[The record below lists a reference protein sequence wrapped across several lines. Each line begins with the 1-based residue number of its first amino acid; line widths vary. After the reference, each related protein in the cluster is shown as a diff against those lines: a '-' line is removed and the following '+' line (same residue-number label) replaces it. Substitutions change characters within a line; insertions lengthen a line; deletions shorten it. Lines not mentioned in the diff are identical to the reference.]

1 MQRRGLLSL
10 VAAAVVLVALAV
22 LVLSRGDRLA
32 GDAAAG
38 GRALPGLADK
48 LGEVAAIRMT
58 RGVMAIDLR
67 AGDRGWA
74 VVEKGGYP
82 ADQDRVRKLLLQ
94 LGELELIEP
103 KTDKPELLA
112 RLDLDDP
119 ANGKS
124 TEIALQNRNGAR
136 LGQIVIG
143 RDRPSDIAKGEA
155 GVYVRKSGSDRAWL
169 ARGSFALG
177 GDILSW
183 LDRRIVDIAP
193 TRVASVVLTAADG
206 SAAIVARSSADQP
219 FAIDAPPADGRPK
232 PDAALAAPAGALDQL
247 ELTDVKR
254 ATDGPTPKDNT
265 TTAAFTTFDGVVI
278 GLRLSPPEVGD
289 WLTIQATG
297 QATGSG
303 SSEAEAKAL
312 NDRLSPW
319 AFQIPPDRAKL
330 LRMTLSDFLL
340 PRGS

>member
-10 VAAAVVLVALAV
+10 VAAAVALVALAV
-22 LVLSRGDRLA
+22 LVLSRGDHSA
-32 GDAAAG
+32 GDAVAG

-48 LGEVAAIRMT
+48 LGEVAAIRLT
-58 RGVMAIDLR
+58 RGAMAINLR
-67 AGDRGWA
+67 AGDGGWA
-74 VVEKGGYP
+74 VVETGGYS
-82 ADQDRVRKLLLQ
+82 ADQDRIRKLLLQ
-94 LGELELIEP
+94 LAELELIEP

-124 TEIALQNRNGAR
+124 TEITAQTRNGAM
-136 LGQIVIG
+136 LGQIIIG

-177 GDILSW
+177 GDVLSW
-183 LDRRIVDIAP
+183 LDRRIIDIAP
-193 TRVASVVLTAADG
+193 TRIASVVLTTADG

-219 FAIDAPPADGRPK
+219 FAIDAPPADARPK

-254 ATDGPTPKDNT
+254 ATDSPTPKDNT
-265 TTAAFTTFDGVVI
+265 ATAAFTTFDGVVI

-297 QATGSG
+297 TGDG
-303 SSEAEAKAL
+303 EAEAKAF

-319 AFQIPPDRAKL
+319 AFQIPPARAKL

>member
-1 MQRRGLLSL
+1 MQRRGMLSL
-10 VAAAVVLVALAV
+10 VAAAVALVVLAV
-22 LVLSRGDRLA
+22 LVLWRADRSA
-32 GDAAAG
+32 GDAATG

-48 LGEVAAIRMT
+48 LGEVAAIRLT
-58 RGVMAIDLR
+58 RGAMAINLR

-94 LGELELIEP
+94 LAELELIEP

-124 TEIALQNRNGAR
+124 TEIVLQNRNGAM

-177 GDILSW
+177 GDVLSW
-183 LDRRIVDIAP
+183 LDRRIIDIAP
-193 TRVASVVLTAADG
+193 ARVASVVLTAADG
-206 SAAIVARSSADQP
+206 TAAIVARSSADQP
-219 FAIDAPPADGRPK
+219 FAIDAPPADARPK

-254 ATDGPTPKDNT
+254 ATDGPTPKENAA
-265 TTAAFTTFDGVVI
+265 TAAFTTFDGVVI
-278 GLRLSPPEVGD
+278 GLRVSPPEVGD
-289 WLTIQATG
+289 WLTFA
-297 QATGSG
+297 ATGSG
-303 SSEAEAKAL
+303 GGEAEAKAL

-319 AFQIPPDRAKL
+319 AFQIPPARAKL

>member
-10 VAAAVVLVALAV
+10 VTAAVALVVLAV
-22 LVLSRGDRLA
+22 LVLSRGDRSA
-32 GDAAAG
+32 GEASAG

-48 LGEVAAIRMT
+48 LGEVAAIRVT
-58 RGVMAIDLR
+58 RGAMAINLR

-82 ADQDRVRKLLLQ
+82 ADQDRIRGLLLQ
-94 LGELELIEP
+94 LAELALIEP

-124 TEIALQNRNGAR
+124 TEIALQNRNGAV

-177 GDILSW
+177 GDVLSW
-183 LDRRIVDIAP
+183 LDRRIIDIAP
-193 TRVASVVLTAADG
+193 TRVSTVVLTAADG

-219 FAIDAPPADGRPK
+219 FAIDAPPADARPK
-232 PDAALAAPAGALDQL
+232 PDAALAAPAGALAQL

-254 ATDGPTPKDNT
+254 ATDGPIPKENGA
-265 TTAAFTTFDGVVI
+265 TAAFTTFDGVVI
-278 GLRLSPPEVGD
+278 GLRLSAPEVGD

-297 QATGSG
+297 SGSG
-303 SSEAEAKAL
+303 EAQAKAL

-319 AFQIPPDRAKL
+319 AFQIPPARAKL